1 MVHGLETLKRL
12 NEEQKA
18 KEEAMATA
26 ALHEYFARLDRE
38 REESFVVGTWDK
50 FVESISYDEDSQEV
64 VPTWVSNH
72 VIPRTRPDILQFVE
86 YCYDGDIVSQITI
99 DLDKLCVLLYNPETE
114 IEMEISFEEIEE
126 LEDSLK
132 EFAKNTLLQLEGK
145 L

>member
-38 REESFVVGTWDK
+38 REEAQYGQHFSFNW
-50 FVESISYDEDSQEV
+50 EDEEIPAPIGGRELPPEQIVSD
-64 VPTWVSNH
+64 WVSNH
-72 VIPRTRPDILQFVE
+72 VISRTRPDILQFIE

-99 DLDKLCVLLYNPETE
+99 DLDRLCVLLYNPETE
-114 IEMEISFEEIEE
+114 RREPKG
-126 LEDSLK
+126 LRRK
-132 EFAKNTLLQLEGK
+132 PNY
-145 L
+145 

>member
-26 ALHEYFARLDRE
+26 ALHEYFSRLDRE
-38 REESFVVGTWDK
+38 RETAFVEGTWEK
-50 FVESISYDEDSQEV
+50 FVDSISYDEDSNEI
-64 VPTWVSNH
+64 VPEWVSNQ

-114 IEMEISFEEIEE
+114 IEMEVSFEEIEE